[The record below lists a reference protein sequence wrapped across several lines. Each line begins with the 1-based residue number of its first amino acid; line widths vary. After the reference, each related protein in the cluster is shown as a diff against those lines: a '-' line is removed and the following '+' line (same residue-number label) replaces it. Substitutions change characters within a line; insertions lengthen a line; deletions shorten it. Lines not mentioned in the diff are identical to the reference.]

1 MLTLICYNDGG
12 AKRSV
17 SDVES
22 GSKLQVQKGLTQS
35 SKLWLNLCSFK
46 WLNPNLNLVS
56 NLIPDGLWILY
67 KGLGFEQVIW
77 ARLFE
82 QIVYFYICIFICIL
96 QIVSRLFEQIVSENW
111 IWRILNFKIYFIPL
125 SDGQRKKWKFENISF
140 TLINRNVIDIPSYVL
155 MWFLRQEILLAGSPF
170 EIILWRKH

>member
-67 KGLGFEQVIW
+67 KGLSFGLISLNRWFMKTEYGEFRV
-77 ARLFE
+77 LT
-82 QIVYFYICIFICIL
+82 FITSVMV
-96 QIVSRLFEQIVSENW
+96 QGKNEN
-111 IWRILNFKIYFIPL
+111 LKA
-125 SDGQRKKWKFENISF
+125 S
-140 TLINRNVIDIPSYVL
+140 VL
-155 MWFLRQEILLAGSPF
+155 HW
-170 EIILWRKH
+170 

>member
-67 KGLGFEQVIW
+67 KGLSFGLI
-77 ARLFE
+77 
-82 QIVYFYICIFICIL
+82 
-96 QIVSRLFEQIVSENW
+96 S
-111 IWRILNFKIYFIPL
+111 LNRWFMKTEYGEFRVLIFIPL
-125 SDGQRKKWKFENISF
+125 SDGPRKKWKFESISS
-140 TLINRNVIDIPSYVL
+140 TLISCTVIDIPSYVF
-155 MWFLRQEILLAGSPF
+155 MWFLRY
-170 EIILWRKH
+170 